1 MPLPIEYYTDPEF
14 REKAVAKMHG
24 DVAREDFIRA
34 YPDSREDERGI
45 IRSESA
51 GTSID
56 PYQEYRA
63 VSWKQKNTGDVAE
76 KFGIDRA
83 AARSYLDRIE
93 AGDISR
99 HSDSDRVE
107 EVGGFLAR
115 RDDTQAGQYKAIHDA
130 ILSDKA
136 RQDAESQGGV
146 YDAENQNIYA
156 ADSRIDEKTN
166 ALPAPVYSPKQA
178 ERQKELLLLIK
189 NTVPD
194 NIEDKD
200 TAAAALYMYAT
211 VPDLDESVKKR
222 VEYAYGKDIA
232 EKARAEIAKRKHDIQ
247 FNEVSDM
254 LGALYES
261 ELKKAYLDVDMS
273 MQNPDGSFQKG
284 ARAEYDRMR
293 ELGKWG
299 WIKEKFG
306 SVDQIIQNPALLS
319 GDKGGVENPFNDG
332 DLATSL
338 SRAEGAL
345 KNVQKSDGNRT
356 AEELKNLGRKGFSEG
371 VSETWNASNIP
382 IVGMVIGPLR
392 DLGVADAVTRQ
403 QKARESAR
411 NGLDSLEEE
420 RPGISAYRTAFA
432 SQIAEGTIT
441 DDDIQKLYD
450 TDKQIV
456 FNIQKNNFEDAIRGN
471 TWGYTVGSMLIPG
484 LSFTGE
490 FVASTLIG
498 GGAAALASRFG
509 MTAAKTAAKQIAQT
523 AAKEAVK
530 KTLGRKMG
538 EAALKAA
545 QDIPKTI
552 PGIVAS
558 TPKFAVDYRN
568 RENISTDENGLLNY
582 TNRVD
587 ALDSLGVGLYNASRE
602 YLTELAGGIFDPLFG
617 GMTNAIAKTK

>member
-51 GTSID
+51 GMSID

-178 ERQKELLLLIK
+178 ERQKELLQIVK
-189 NTVPD
+189 NTIPD

-200 TAAAALYMYAT
+200 TASAALYLYAT

-222 VEYAYGKDIA
+222 IEYAYGKDAA
-232 EKARAEIAKRKHDIQ
+232 EKAGAAISKREYDVR
-247 FNEVSDM
+247 FAEVSAMLEDM
-254 LGALYES
+254 FNA
-261 ELKKAYLDVDMS
+261 ELEQAYRNPDIAEM
-273 MQNPDGSFQKG
+273 NPDGSLKNTAYREF
-284 ARAEYDRMR
+284 ARLKS
-293 ELGKWG
+293 LGKWG

-306 SVDQIIQNPALLS
+306 SVDNVMKNPALLS
-319 GDKGGVENPFNDG
+319 GDRGGVENPFNDG
-332 DLATSL
+332 DLSTSL

-392 DLGVADAVTRQ
+392 ELGVADAVTRQ
-403 QKARESAR
+403 QKAREAAG
-411 NGLDSLEEE
+411 NGLDSLDAD

-432 SQIAEGTIT
+432 RQIADGSIT

-471 TWGYTVGSMLIPG
+471 TWGYTVGSMLLPG

-490 FVASTLIG
+490 FVASYLIG
-498 GGAAALASRFG
+498 GGAASLASRFG
-509 MTAAKTAAKQIAQT
+509 MT

-587 ALDSLGVGLYNASRE
+587 ALDSLGVGLYDASRE